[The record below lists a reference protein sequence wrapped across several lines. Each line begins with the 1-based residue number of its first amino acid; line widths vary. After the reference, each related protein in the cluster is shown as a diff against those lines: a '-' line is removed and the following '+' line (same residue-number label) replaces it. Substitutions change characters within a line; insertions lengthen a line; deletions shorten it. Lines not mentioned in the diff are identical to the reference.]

1 MSRFVS
7 PAPTGTL
14 RNFSQ
19 RLVYVDFDV
28 KNPEHIK
35 AYISLT
41 QYGRQHPTLRFNVI
55 DGYQD
60 VHSMMNAIVGAE
72 FIKQFP
78 ELDEAVRDTIATTKV
93 TKVA

>member
-7 PAPTGTL
+7 PAPTATL

-28 KNPEHIK
+28 KNPDHIQ

-41 QYGRQHPTLRFNVI
+41 KYGRQHPTLRFNLI

-60 VHSMMNAIVGAE
+60 VHSMMNAVVGAE

-78 ELDEAVRDTIATTKV
+78 ELDEAARSTLATVKV
-93 TKVA
+93 TKVS